1 MTINSLANFG
11 IPGLNGDRSAVYQ
24 PVFPFKFRALF
35 YNFGQTSE
43 PAPYDM
49 TRQIRVFPQPQQQN
63 EAQTLYSY
71 VSTVYVASR
80 AEWQEMTVEFYDDI
94 TNSVMRRCEGQLSKQ
109 QNFFDQTTSRAGENY
124 KFEMDLDLLGGGASA
139 GGNVADP
146 NIIRKW
152 CFSGVWITANDYGQM
167 AQDDKTPM
175 NISLTLR
182 YDNVVG
188 FDQNGVRMGGFSHTG
203 EIQGQQGALSTGT
216 GGSSSLGISIS
227 GSAGPFAG
235 GVTIAGGGVTVG
247 GGLNA

>member
-11 IPGLNGDRSAVYQ
+11 VPGLNGDRSAVLQ
-24 PVFPFKFRALF
+24 PIFPFKFRALF
-35 YNFGQTSE
+35 YNFGETSE

-49 TRQIRVFPQPQQQN
+49 TRQIKTFPQPQQQTDV
-63 EAQTLYSY
+63 QTIYSY

-80 AEWQEMTVEFYDDI
+80 AEWQEMSIEFYDDI

-152 CFSGVWITANDYGQM
+152 CFSGCQIQSNDYGQM
-167 AQDDKTPM
+167 AQDDTTPM
-175 NISLTLR
+175 VISLTLR

-188 FDQNGVRMGGFSHTG
+188 FDQNGVRMGNFSHQG
-203 EIQGQQGALSTGT
+203 EIQGQQGVASTGT

-247 GGLNA
+247 GGLNL

>member
-11 IPGLNGDRSAVYQ
+11 VPGLNGDRSAVLQ

-35 YNFGQTSE
+35 YNFGETSE

-49 TRQIRVFPQPQQQN
+49 TRQIKKFPQPQQQN
-63 EAQTLYSY
+63 DEQTLYSY

-80 AEWQEMTVEFYDDI
+80 AEWQEMSIEFYDDI
-94 TNSVMRRCEGQLSKQ
+94 TNSVMRRCEGQHSKQ

-139 GGNVADP
+139 GGSVADP

-152 CFSGVWITANDYGQM
+152 CFSGVWIKGNDYGEMDQEN
-167 AQDDKTPM
+167 KTPM
-175 NISLTLR
+175 VIALTLR

-188 FDQNGVRMGGFSHTG
+188 FDQNGVRLGNFSHQD
-203 EIQGQQGALSTGT
+203 EIQGQQGVTSAGT
-216 GGSSSLGISIS
+216 GGSGGVSVSGGISI
-227 GSAGPFAG
+227 G
-235 GVTIAGGGVTVG
+235 GAGGGVTLG
-247 GGLNA
+247 F